1 MTSYD
6 AGALLCVSGDT
17 RHGKSVSCTDS
28 GGALGYLQVD
38 PLLQHPL
45 LVELAE
51 EARVG
56 HTEGTACHLAPA
68 TSHTTEDVV
77 MQLTQDA

>member
-1 MTSYD
+1 MSLETHVM
-6 AGALLCVSGDT
+6 GRVFLALTAESG
-17 RHGKSVSCTDS
+17 
-28 GGALGYLQVD
+28 LGYLQVD
-38 PLLQHPL
+38 PLSSTLL
-45 LVELAE
+45 LVELTE